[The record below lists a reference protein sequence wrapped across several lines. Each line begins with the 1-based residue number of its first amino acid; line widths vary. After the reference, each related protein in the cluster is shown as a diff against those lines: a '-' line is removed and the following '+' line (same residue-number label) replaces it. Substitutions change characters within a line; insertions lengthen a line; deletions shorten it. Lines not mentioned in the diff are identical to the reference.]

1 MPFTKERLRG
11 LLKAKGRDETHLAE
25 KFGQS
30 RAHSWMSGTRKPRA
44 DTVGFQLAAWLEV
57 AIEYLYGQA
66 PELEAMSYEKVAA
79 RASLAIYL
87 KRDRDNIASD
97 LDRLYE
103 MFALSPASP
112 RTVDDWAALTKD
124 IIEPSFQFAVE
135 RHVTLERMQRRSSSA
150 GSKQTK

>member
-11 LLKAKGRDETHLAE
+11 LLKAKGRDETHLAV
-25 KFGQS
+25 KFGKA

-57 AIEYLYGQA
+57 AIEYLYGHA
-66 PELEAMSYEKVAA
+66 PELDAVSYEKAA
-79 RASLAIYL
+79 AHESLAIYL
-87 KRDRDNIASD
+87 KRARDNIAPD
-97 LDRLYE
+97 LDRLYR

-112 RTVDDWAALTKD
+112 RTVDDWVGLTKD
-124 IIEPSFQFAVE
+124 VVEPAFQFAVE